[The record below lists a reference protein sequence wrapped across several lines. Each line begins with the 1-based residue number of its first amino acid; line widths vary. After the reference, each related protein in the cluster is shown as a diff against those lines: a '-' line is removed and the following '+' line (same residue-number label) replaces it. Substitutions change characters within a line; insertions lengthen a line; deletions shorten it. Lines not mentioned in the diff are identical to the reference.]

1 MLPGF
6 GVTAMD
12 VTPWLAADTVNVAF
26 PLTPFSE
33 AVIVVEPEA
42 TAVASP
48 LALIVATVV
57 VPDVQVAVELRFF
70 VEPSLYVPVAVN
82 CWVAPTAMLAEF
94 GVTAMEVSVAVDA
107 DTVNIA
113 VPLTPL
119 WEAVMVEEPEATA
132 VASPLALIV
141 ATVVV
146 ADVQVA
152 VVVTFAVVPSL

>member
-12 VTPWLAADTVNVAF
+12 VKFWLTADTTSVAF
-26 PLTPFSE
+26 PLTPLRE
-33 AVIVVEPEA
+33 AVMVVEPEA

-48 LALIVATVV
+48 DELIVATVV
-57 VPDVQVAVELRFF
+57 VADVQVAVELKFF

-82 CWVAPTAMLAEF
+82 CWVAATAMLAEF

-119 WEAVMVEEPEATA
+119 MEAVMVEEPEATA
-132 VASPLALIV
+132 VASPLELIV

-152 VVVTFAVVPSL
+152 VVLTFAVVPSL